1 MGRHSPIPRRCVLA
15 AASDPRWP
23 KHDSLPRP
31 AQHLAKSPATA
42 DPVLL
47 TWADLDRMNQNLA
60 DAEREQL
67 KTVFQAVGFN
77 VAEAMRAAGAW
88 AAGAQSRDIDFR

>member
-1 MGRHSPIPRRCVLA
+1 
-15 AASDPRWP
+15 
-23 KHDSLPRP
+23 
-31 AQHLAKSPATA
+31 
-42 DPVLL
+42 
-47 TWADLDRMNQNLA
+47 MNQNLA